1 RCVTRGATFRCVRRM
16 LIATRPDRR
25 VPSLVCPSLSAP
37 GHASAAVGPA
47 LLLLTSGTAGHA
59 DLRESCRYGHAEEAH
74 AGVLRSSTLLA
85 SPRIRTKRREA
96 VQETSDGGSRRSF
109 RRSRD

>member
-1 RCVTRGATFRCVRRM
+1 M
-16 LIATRPDRR
+16 
-25 VPSLVCPSLSAP
+25 CPRLSAP
-37 GHASAAVGPA
+37 RHASAAVGPA

-85 SPRIRTKRREA
+85 SPSIRTKRREA
-96 VQETSDGGSRRSF
+96 VKETTDGGSRRSF
-109 RRSRD
+109 RRSRDRSEERRVGKECRERRVV